1 MKKILFSSFLILT
14 ISISNIFF
22 YPSNVKA
29 DTAGDLEACN
39 MAIDRLNTLGFSY
52 QRFPQNTKPINFGA
66 VTCGTSE
73 GTNDMIMILVN
84 PLRLQVTAPKLIGF
98 VF

>member
-1 MKKILFSSFLILT
+1 
-14 ISISNIFF
+14 
-22 YPSNVKA
+22 
-29 DTAGDLEACN
+29 

-84 PLRLQVTAPKLIGF
+84 PLRLQITNNYTGAGFCINWRTKQYCKNSKSKRMLINNYF
-98 VF
+98 I